1 MEYGVK
7 SRNYDNKELLKR
19 LIPYFRE
26 YSSIFFLDL
35 FCAALSTASEIIL
48 PMILRYLTNLATT
61 DIRLIT
67 PQIVLAMVLL
77 FIVLKIIDMIAGY
90 YMTMTG
96 HMMGA
101 RIETNMRRDLFTHL
115 QKLSDSFYNENK
127 VGQIMSRITSDLF
140 DITEFAHHC
149 PEEYFIGALQMI
161 FSFIILVRIN
171 VPLTLIL
178 FTLIPLMIY
187 FSSRF
192 RFNMRRS
199 SKDQRNHI
207 GDLNADIEDNLL
219 GIRVVKSFANEDLEL
234 KKFQKGNHKFLD
246 IKGEFYKSMAGFM
259 SVTKLFEGL
268 MYLAVISFGG
278 IFLMRGSIS
287 AGDLVAYVMYVSLLI
302 NTVRRIVNFTE
313 QFQKGMTG
321 MERFM
326 EIMDED
332 IEIYNEENAEEL
344 EKVQGKISFQ
354 NVSFSYH
361 PDGEKVL
368 DRINLDIAP
377 GEKVALV
384 GPSGGGKTTICN
396 LIPRFYDVTEGS
408 ITVDGKDIRELT
420 LESLRSNIGIVQQD
434 VYLFS
439 GSVFENIQYGKPGA
453 SRERVMEA
461 ARLAGAYSFIQELP
475 QGFDTYVGERGVKLS
490 GGQKQ
495 RISIA
500 RVFLKN
506 PEILILD
513 EATSALDNKSERIIQ
528 ESLEKLSEGRTTLT
542 IAHRLTTIQNADKIL
557 VLTEEGILERGNHDE
572 LIRKRGLYYQLYTG
586 HQDNTSENMQASSYE
601 LI

>member
-1 MEYGVK
+1 MEYGVQ
-7 SRNYDNKELLKR
+7 SRNYNNEQLLAR
-19 LIPYFRE
+19 LFPYFKE

-48 PMILRYLTNLATT
+48 PMILRYMTNLALE
-61 DIRLIT
+61 DINLIT
-67 PQIVLAMVLL
+67 PRIIGTMVVLFV
-77 FIVLKIIDMIAGY
+77 VLKIIDMVAGY

-101 RIETNMRRDLFTHL
+101 KIETNMRRDLFTHL

-161 FSFIILVRIN
+161 FSFIILIRIN

-187 FSSRF
+187 FSSKF
-192 RFNMRRS
+192 RTNMRKS

-207 GDLNADIEDNLL
+207 GELNADIEDNLL
-219 GIRVVKSFANEDLEL
+219 GIRVVKSFANEDIELE
-234 KKFQKGNHKFLD
+234 KFQKGNNKFLD

-268 MYLAVISFGG
+268 MYLAVMSLGG
-278 IFLMRGSIS
+278 IFMMRGSITP
-287 AGDLVAYVMYVSLLI
+287 GDLVAYIMYVSLLI

-326 EIMDED
+326 EIMDEEV
-332 IEIYNEENAEEL
+332 EITNISDAEEL
-344 EKVQGKISFQ
+344 EKVQGKIRFQ
-354 NVSFSYH
+354 DVSFRYN
-361 PDGEKVL
+361 PGGEKVL
-368 DRINLDIAP
+368 DHIDLDISP

-396 LIPRFYDVTEGS
+396 LIPRFYDVTEDS
-408 ITVDGKDIRELT
+408 ITIDGKDVRELT

-439 GSVFENIQYGKPGA
+439 GTVYENIEYGKPGA
-453 SRERVMEA
+453 SKEEIMEA

-506 PEILILD
+506 PDILILD

-542 IAHRLTTIQNADKIL
+542 IAHRLTTIQNADKII
-557 VLTEEGILERGNHDE
+557 VLTPDGIVERGNHQE
-572 LIRKRGLYYQLYTG
+572 LMEKEGLYYQLYTG
-586 HQDNTSENMQASSYE
+586 GGNLSTMDLSM
-601 LI
+601 IG

>member
-171 VPLTLIL
+171 IPLTLIL

-207 GDLNADIEDNLL
+207 GELNADIEDNLL

-234 KKFQKGNHKFLD
+234 EKFQKGNHKFLD

-332 IEIYNEENAEEL
+332 IEIYNEEDAEEL

-361 PDGEKVL
+361 LGEK
-368 DRINLDIAP
+368 
-377 GEKVALV
+377 K
-384 GPSGGGKTTICN
+384 
-396 LIPRFYDVTEGS
+396 FS
-408 ITVDGKDIRELT
+408 IVSIWT
-420 LESLRSNIGIVQQD
+420 SLR
-434 VYLFS
+434 
-439 GSVFENIQYGKPGA
+439 
-453 SRERVMEA
+453 
-461 ARLAGAYSFIQELP
+461 
-475 QGFDTYVGERGVKLS
+475 
-490 GGQKQ
+490 
-495 RISIA
+495 
-500 RVFLKN
+500 
-506 PEILILD
+506 
-513 EATSALDNKSERIIQ
+513 
-528 ESLEKLSEGRTTLT
+528 EK
-542 IAHRLTTIQNADKIL
+542 K
-557 VLTEEGILERGNHDE
+557 
-572 LIRKRGLYYQLYTG
+572 
-586 HQDNTSENMQASSYE
+586 
-601 LI
+601 

>member
-1 MEYGVK
+1 MEYGVQ
-7 SRNYDNKELLKR
+7 SRNYNNRQLIGR
-19 LIPYFRE
+19 LVPYFKE

-48 PMILRYLTNLATT
+48 PIILRNLTNLAIE
-61 DIRLIT
+61 DISLIT
-67 PQIVLAMVLL
+67 PRIIGTMAVFFV
-77 FIVLKIIDMIAGY
+77 ILKIIDMVAGY

-101 RIETNMRRDLFTHL
+101 KIETNMRRDLFTHL

-127 VGQIMSRITSDLF
+127 VGQIMARITSDLF

-161 FSFIILVRIN
+161 FSFIILIRIN
-171 VPLTLIL
+171 VPLTIIL

-192 RFNMRRS
+192 RTNMRKS

-207 GDLNADIEDNLL
+207 GELNADIEDNLL
-219 GIRVVKSFANEDLEL
+219 GIRVVKSFANEEIELE
-234 KKFQKGNHKFLD
+234 KFQKGNHKFLD
-246 IKGEFYKSMAGFM
+246 IKGEFYQSMAGFM

-268 MYLAVISFGG
+268 MYLAVMSLGG
-278 IFLMRGSIS
+278 VFMMRGSIRP
-287 AGDLVAYVMYVSLLI
+287 GDLVAYIMYVSLLI

-326 EIMDED
+326 EIMDEEV
-332 IEIYNEENAEEL
+332 EIYNEEDAKTL
-344 EKVQGKISFQ
+344 EKVEGKIRFE
-354 NVSFSYH
+354 NVSFRYS
-361 PDGEKVL
+361 PGGEDVL
-368 DRINLDIAP
+368 KNINLDISP

-408 ITVDGKDIRELT
+408 ITVDGKDVRELT

-439 GSVFENIQYGKPGA
+439 GTVYENIEYGKPGA
-453 SRERVMEA
+453 SKEAVMEA

-475 QGFDTYVGERGVKLS
+475 NGFDTYVGERGVKLS

-506 PEILILD
+506 PDILILD

-542 IAHRLTTIQNADKIL
+542 IAHRLTTIQNADKII
-557 VLTEEGILERGNHDE
+557 VLTPAGIIERGSHLE
-572 LIRKRGLYYQLYTG
+572 LMEKEGVYYQLYTG
-586 HQDNTSENMQASSYE
+586 GGNLNTMDLGLLAN
-601 LI
+601 